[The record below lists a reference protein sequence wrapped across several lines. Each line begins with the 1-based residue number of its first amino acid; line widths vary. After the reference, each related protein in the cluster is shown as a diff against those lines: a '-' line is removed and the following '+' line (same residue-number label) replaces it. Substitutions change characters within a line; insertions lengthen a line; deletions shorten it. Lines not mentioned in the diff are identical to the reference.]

1 MVVSVFS
8 LNGCI
13 KISVLCFM
21 VVCFLLKVLRYGNIR
36 DHLCRTLLSLVRRE
50 RKGEVVDRYSVHYY
64 QCMVASY
71 KNAVKCC
78 L

>member
-13 KISVLCFM
+13 KIFVLCFM
-21 VVCFLLKVLRYGNIR
+21 VVCFVLKVVWYGNIK
-36 DHLCRTLLSLVRRE
+36 DHLCQTLLTLVRRE